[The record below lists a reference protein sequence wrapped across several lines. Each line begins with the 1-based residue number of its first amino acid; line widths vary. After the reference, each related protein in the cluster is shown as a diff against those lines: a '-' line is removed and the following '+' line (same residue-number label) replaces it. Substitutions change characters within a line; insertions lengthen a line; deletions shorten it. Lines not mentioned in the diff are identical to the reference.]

1 MKKVKYLWVR
11 YGTPRNR
18 KALYILLALVAL
30 AVAGGAP
37 GAGSG
42 VGGGSLAQSVGLFG
56 P

>member
-1 MKKVKYLWVR
+1 MMNKLDNLWVR

-18 KALYILLALVAL
+18 KVLYILLTLAAL

-42 VGGGSLAQSVGLFG
+42 MGGM
-56 P
+56 